1 MADDYVRRTAITR
14 LEVTDEQRDLLEETI
29 SEWKRGCQLATDM
42 AWDKCNAKSDVQP
55 LAYDD
60 VREHTD
66 LGSQHAI
73 LATHQAA
80 QAITGCIERRSN
92 GKRVSKPTFTAP
104 TVTYDTRTMT
114 LFDDDTVSL
123 STTESR
129 VRCQLALPTADDGYQ
144 RQYIDS
150 DTWSVTESTL
160 TARDGDYLLHIGFR
174 RHKNDAERN
183 TAEDGTVLGVD
194 LGIENLAVTSTASF
208 VSGREL
214 THNLRE
220 FERVRGGLHQTGT
233 RSAHRTLEQVSGREL
248 RYVRDVLHRASNAIV
263 NEALRYECDVIAFED
278 LTDIREQTGA
288 SWGHRWAF
296 RTLYEQVEYKAES
309 VGVSVKQVGSA
320 YTSQRC
326 SECGFTADENRPSRN
341 DFGCVKCGS
350 EANADYNAAKNIG
363 MRYVRRGQ
371 QSSRRT
377 GNSQL
382 ALKSGTVTPSG
393 GFTAHPEGF
402 EAEFMDKPPS
412 TSEPVRV
419 SEVGSGS

>member
-14 LEVTDEQRDLLEETI
+14 LEVTDEQRALLEATI

-42 AWDKCNAKSDVQP
+42 AWGKCNAKSDVQP
-55 LAYDD
+55 LAYDT
-60 VREHTD
+60 VREDTD

-80 QAITGCIERRSN
+80 QAVTGCLERRSN
-92 GKRVSKPTFTAP
+92 GKKVSKPTFTAP
-104 TVTYDTRTMT
+104 TVKYDTRTLT

-129 VRCQLALPTADDGYQ
+129 VRCPLALPDADDGYQ
-144 RQYIDS
+144 RQYLDS
-150 DTWSVTESTL
+150 DVWSVTESTL
-160 TARDGDYLLHIGFR
+160 TARNGDYFLHIGFR
-174 RHKNDAERN
+174 RPKTEAERD

-194 LGIENLAVTSTASF
+194 LGIENLAVTSTAHF

-220 FERVRGGLHQTGT
+220 FEKVRAGLQQTGT
-233 RSAHRTLEQVSGREL
+233 RSAHRTLEQSSDREL

-263 NEALRYECDVIAFED
+263 DEALRYECDVIAFED
-278 LTDIREQTGA
+278 LTHIRDRTGA
-288 SWGHRWAF
+288 SWGHTWAF
-296 RTLYEQVEYKAES
+296 RTLYEQVEYKAEA

-320 YTSQRC
+320 YTSTRC
-326 SECGFTADENRPSRN
+326 AECGFTANDNRPTRT
-341 DFGCVKCGS
+341 DFQCMKCES

-393 GFTAHPEGF
+393 GFSAHPDGF
-402 EAEFMDKPPS
+402 EAELMDKPLPLRANPS
-412 TSEPVRV
+412 
-419 SEVGSGS
+419 G

>member
-14 LEVTDEQRDLLEETI
+14 LSVDGEQRELLEETI
-29 SEWKRGCQLATDM
+29 SEWKRGCQIATDM
-42 AWDKCNAKSDVQP
+42 AWGRCNAKSDVQP

-60 VREHTD
+60 VREHTG

-80 QAITGCIERRSN
+80 EAITGCLEHRSN
-92 GKRVSKPTFTAP
+92 GKTVSKPTFTAP

-123 STTESR
+123 TTTESR
-129 VRCQLALPTADDGYQ
+129 VRCPLALPDADDGYQ
-144 RQYIDS
+144 RQYLDS
-150 DTWSVTESTL
+150 DEWSVTESTL
-160 TARDGDYLLHIGFR
+160 TARNGDYFLHIGFR
-174 RHKNDAERN
+174 RPKTDTERN

-208 VSGREL
+208 VSEREL

-220 FERVRGGLHQTGT
+220 FETVRAGLQQTGT
-233 RSAHRTLEQVSGREL
+233 RSAHRTLEQSSGREL
-248 RYVRDVLHRASNAIV
+248 RYIRDVLHRASNAIV
-263 NEALRYECDVIAFED
+263 NEARRYECDVIAFED
-278 LTDIREQTGA
+278 LTHIRDRTGA
-288 SWGHRWAF
+288 SWGHKWAF

-309 VGVSVKQVGSA
+309 EGIAVKQVGSA
-320 YTSQRC
+320 YTSKRC
-326 SECGFTADENRPSRN
+326 AECGFTADENRPTRN
-341 DFGCVKCGS
+341 DFQCVKCGS

-377 GNSQL
+377 GDSQL
-382 ALKSGTVTPSG
+382 ALKSGTVTLSG
-393 GFTAHPEGF
+393 EFTAHPDGF
-402 EAEFMDKPPS
+402 EAEFMDKPHP
-412 TSEPVRV
+412 PRANPP
-419 SEVGSGS
+419 G

>member
-14 LEVTDEQRDLLEETI
+14 LEVTDEQRDLLESTI
-29 SEWKRGCQLATDM
+29 SEWKRGCQIATDM
-42 AWDKCNAKSDVQP
+42 AWEKCNAKSDVQP
-55 LAYDD
+55 LTYDD

-80 QAITGCIERRSN
+80 QAITGCIERRSK
-92 GKRVSKPTFTAP
+92 GKKVSKPTFASP
-104 TVTYDTRTMT
+104 TVKYDTRTMT
-114 LFDDDTVSL
+114 LFDDGTVSL

-129 VRCQLALPTADDGYQ
+129 VRCQLALPDADDGYQ
-144 RQYIDS
+144 RQYVDS

-160 TARDGDYLLHIGFR
+160 TARDGEYFLHIGFR
-174 RHKNDAERN
+174 RHKNDTERN

-194 LGIENLAVTSTASF
+194 LGIENLAVTSTAYF
-208 VSGREL
+208 FTGREL

-220 FERVRGGLHQTGT
+220 FEKVRAGLQQTGT
-233 RSAHRTLEQVSGREL
+233 RSAHRTLEQSSGREL
-248 RYVRDVLHRASNAIV
+248 RYVRDVLHRASNAIIT
-263 NEALRYECDVIAFED
+263 EALRHECDVIAFED
-278 LTDIREQTGA
+278 LTDIRDQTGA

-296 RTLYEQVEYKAES
+296 RTLYKQVEYKAEA

-320 YTSQRC
+320 YTSKRC
-326 SECGFTADENRPSRN
+326 AECGFTADENRPTRN
-341 DFGCVKCGS
+341 DFRCVKCES

-393 GFTAHPEGF
+393 GFTAHPDGF
-402 EAEFMDKPPS
+402 EAEFMDKSHPQRANPS
-412 TSEPVRV
+412 
-419 SEVGSGS
+419 G

>member
-1 MADDYVRRTAITR
+1 VADDYVRRTAITR
-14 LEVTDEQRDLLEETI
+14 LEVTDEQRNLLEETI
-29 SEWKRGCQLATDM
+29 SEWKRGCQLATDK
-42 AWDKCNAKSDVQP
+42 AWNVCNAKSDVQP

-60 VREHTD
+60 VREQTG

-80 QAITGCIERRSN
+80 QAITGCIDRQSK
-92 GKRVSKPTFTAP
+92 GKKVSKPTFTAP
-104 TVTYDTRTMT
+104 TVKYDTRTMT

-129 VRCQLALPTADDGYQ
+129 VRCDLSLPVADDGYQ
-144 RQYIDS
+144 RQYLDS
-150 DTWSVTESTL
+150 DKWSVTESTL
-160 TARDGDYLLHIGFR
+160 TVRDGDYFLHIGFR

-194 LGIENLAVTSTASF
+194 LGIENLAVTSTAYF
-208 VSGREL
+208 FSGREL

-220 FERVRGGLHQTGT
+220 FEKVRAGLQQTGT
-233 RSAHRTLEQVSGREL
+233 RSAHRTLEQSSGREF

-263 NEALRYECDVIAFED
+263 DEALRFECDVIAFED
-278 LTDIREQTGA
+278 LTDIRDRTGA
-288 SWGHRWAF
+288 SWGHKWAF
-296 RTLYEQVEYKAES
+296 RTLYEQVEYKAETEGIS
-309 VGVSVKQVGSA
+309 VEQVGSA
-320 YTSQRC
+320 YTSKRC
-326 SECGFTADENRPSRN
+326 AECGFTADENRATRN
-341 DFGCVKCGS
+341 DFQCVKCGS

-377 GNSQL
+377 GDSQL
-382 ALKSGTVTPSG
+382 ALQSGTVTPSG

-402 EAEFMDKPPS
+402 EAEFMDKPHPPRANPS
-412 TSEPVRV
+412 
-419 SEVGSGS
+419 G